1 MTDKELQQ
9 LAREVAQSIATEVG
23 IPMAFVQEMQEIKFI
38 PKVLKALLRTHCI
51 VGKKKV
57 KALCRLT
64 IENSI
69 SVDYALID
77 GLTDLVCDMFSDEY
91 HKEMDNE

>member
-1 MTDKELQQ
+1 MT
-9 LAREVAQSIATEVG
+9 G
-23 IPMAFVQEMQEIKFI
+23 QEIKRLAKEYADSLDYVVVSRPTTADI
-38 PKVLKALLRTHCI
+38 VTDALRYILRTHCI